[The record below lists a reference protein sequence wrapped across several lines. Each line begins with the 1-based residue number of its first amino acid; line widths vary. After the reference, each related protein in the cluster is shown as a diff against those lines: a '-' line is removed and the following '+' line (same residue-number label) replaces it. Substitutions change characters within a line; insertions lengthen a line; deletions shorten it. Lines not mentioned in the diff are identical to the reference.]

1 MKFFIAG
8 IMQGS
13 IVERG
18 LHGQSYRDQIKEIIT
33 QQIPEANIYD
43 PLELNKNS
51 LYYDDELGR
60 TTFLRHNKM
69 CGEEVDVLI
78 AYVPEASMGTAIE
91 IWEAWKNGAL
101 VLAISPMDQNWAIRF
116 LSHAIYPDLES
127 FKRSVANWSV
137 QNGKLTGW
145 EIQHPAE

>member
-1 MKFFIAG
+1 
-8 IMQGS
+8 
-13 IVERG
+13 
-18 LHGQSYRDQIKEIIT
+18 
-33 QQIPEANIYD
+33 
-43 PLELNKNS
+43 
-51 LYYDDELGR
+51 
-60 TTFLRHNKM
+60 M